1 MKTGF
6 LTTALFLVA
15 TLSGA
20 ATAQAEHTI
29 LQCKVQNTELGRW
42 ISPEVVI
49 AYSPGSKKAIVS
61 DPIIMHFYKRPLEAK
76 VKDRKSKISLYWR
89 VKNVSDSAA
98 QALPSMEYSATIFK
112 GSPKFTISAR
122 PQGRPQ
128 TFSGRGTCSP
138 LKNVGKWKKYLK
150 NL

>member
-1 MKTGF
+1 MKSGF
-6 LTTALFLVA
+6 VA
-15 TLSGA
+15 TAFFLAATVLGA
-20 ATAQAEHTI
+20 ATAKAEYTI

-42 ISPEVVI
+42 IAPEVVI
-49 AYSPGSKKAIVS
+49 AYSPESKKAIVS
-61 DPIIMHFYKRPLEAK
+61 DPVIMYFNKRPLEAK
-76 VKDRKSKISLYWR
+76 VKDRKSKISVYWR
-89 VKNVSDSAA
+89 VKNVSDAAA
-98 QALPSMEYSATIFK
+98 QSLPSMEYSATIFK

-138 LKNVGKWKKYLK
+138 LKDVGKWKKYLK